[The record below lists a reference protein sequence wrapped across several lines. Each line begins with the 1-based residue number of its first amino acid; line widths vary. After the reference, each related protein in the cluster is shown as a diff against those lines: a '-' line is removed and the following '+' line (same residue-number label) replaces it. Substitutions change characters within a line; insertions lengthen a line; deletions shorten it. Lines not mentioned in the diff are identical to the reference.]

1 MKVIRMAK
9 LIVLGGALILI
20 GLICWWFFGHHV
32 QQTGRATRTKTGQ
45 EATVVVNGGYSPAT
59 IVLKK
64 GIPAKV
70 NFEMHDS
77 TACLSHVVVEQLGI
91 DKDLT
96 KQPVTTI
103 TVPTDQA
110 KEFNYACGMN
120 MFHGKIIVK

>member
-20 GLICWWFFGHHV
+20 GLICWWFFHHV
-32 QQTGRATRTKTGQ
+32 QQTGWATRTKTGQ